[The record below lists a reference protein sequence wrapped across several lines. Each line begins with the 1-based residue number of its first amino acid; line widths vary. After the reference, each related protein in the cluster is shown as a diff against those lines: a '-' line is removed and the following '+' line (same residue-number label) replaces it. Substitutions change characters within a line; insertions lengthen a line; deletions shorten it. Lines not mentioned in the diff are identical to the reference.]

1 MIYNLA
7 TIYKFTSTYN
17 TLMSKQHNTNTNTV
31 VGSASS
37 SLRDLRTAQ
46 DIPLGP
52 GRAQK
57 SSEELR
63 RAQKG
68 SGELRRAQKSSEE
81 LRRAHESSEGLG
93 RAQKAQRMTAERMF
107 G

>member
-1 MIYNLA
+1 MIYNFA

-31 VGSASS
+31 VGRASS
-37 SLRDLRTAQ
+37 SLRELRTAQ

-57 SSEELR
+57 SSEGLRRAQESSEELR
-63 RAQKG
+63 KAQKSSEGPTRAQKG
-68 SGELRRAQKSSEE
+68 SGELRKPNE
-81 LRRAHESSEGLG
+81 
-93 RAQKAQRMTAERMF
+93 
-107 G
+107 